1 MTMHA
6 GHDNDGVIV
15 DPIED
20 PVWEPS
26 QQGPP
31 RISMNQRI
39 QGGVCSDALKCSLKG
54 RQELIAEATMLA
66 LVP

>member
-6 GHDNDGVIV
+6 GHDNDGVIR
-15 DPIED
+15 DSIED

-39 QGGVCSDALKCSLKG
+39 QGGVCSDVLKCGLKG
-54 RQELIAEATMLA
+54 RQELIAEAATLP